1 MEMAMRATEDVAMGE
16 DVTPPIAPLSRPLR
30 RLPPLPLL
38 LLLLLP
44 LSSSSSSSSVSA
56 RRHLPLLLP
65 LYCSARCS
73 SSAESLRLPSAEEL
87 LLRSPSAAAAAAV
100 PGDTSD
106 LRAALRLVLLLLA
119 RGLDASSWRIGGL
132 LTNREKL
139 TSGESSG
146 DGEVVERIRSGA
158 RVLATARRKL
168 GLGGGGGGGGGDV
181 EGDVVLEEAALC
193 ATITNAVEVQDVDG
207 RGLGIAV
214 YGTEFSWINHSC
226 SANACYRFQ
235 FSGPEI
241 SASAPG
247 ESRLR
252 IVPYGDRAQMDSVG
266 CRPAEVGKD
275 YGPKIIVRSIK
286 AIKKGEEVTVAYTD
300 LLQPKAARQSELQSK
315 YQFRCSCTRCDAE
328 PLGYVDQALQD
339 FRAAYGYVSEDSA
352 NCSIYRDEAARR
364 LSELMDDVISEYLSD
379 SDPKSCCERL
389 ESLLTERVLD
399 EDFAVK
405 AGYKQKFLL
414 QPLHH
419 LSLNAYITLASAYR
433 IHSSQLVASQ
443 IQAVA
448 LVSKTL
454 EFGRISGAYSLLLAG
469 AVHHLFRSESSLMA
483 SAATFWVTAG
493 ESLLSLSRNSA
504 WSIFSEKSQTARSLV
519 TEPHACRCSLMKKV
533 MVRPFWNPAVYA
545 DFENISGD
553 FMGCIAVLTKMIWG
567 FLARGSHYLQ
577 AVKDPVDF
585 GWLGTVEIV
594 NEYNFGAHL
603 DDTGLDFYCERDQ
616 TYKLHASY
624 DQERRPLLFQLGVHC
639 LMYGGLLWSICYGR
653 TPPIL
658 DVLSNENDMAECSL
672 D

>member
-1 MEMAMRATEDVAMGE
+1 M
-16 DVTPPIAPLSRPLR
+16 
-30 RLPPLPLL
+30 
-38 LLLLLP
+38 
-44 LSSSSSSSSVSA
+44 
-56 RRHLPLLLP
+56 
-65 LYCSARCS
+65 
-73 SSAESLRLPSAEEL
+73 
-87 LLRSPSAAAAAAV
+87 
-100 PGDTSD
+100 
-106 LRAALRLVLLLLA
+106 
-119 RGLDASSWRIGGL
+119 
-132 LTNREKL
+132 TNRTLIE
-139 TSGESSG
+139 
-146 DGEVVERIRSGA
+146 
-158 RVLATARRKL
+158 
-168 GLGGGGGGGGGDV
+168 
-181 EGDVVLEEAALC
+181 
-193 ATITNAVEVQDVDG
+193 N
-207 RGLGIAV
+207 
-214 YGTEFSWINHSC
+214 
-226 SANACYRFQ
+226 FQ
-235 FSGPEI
+235 
-241 SASAPG
+241 
-247 ESRLR
+247 
-252 IVPYGDRAQMDSVG
+252 
-266 CRPAEVGKD
+266 
-275 YGPKIIVRSIK
+275 
-286 AIKKGEEVTVAYTD
+286 AIETT
-300 LLQPKAARQSELQSK
+300 QI
-315 YQFRCSCTRCDAE
+315 F
-328 PLGYVDQALQD
+328 QD

>member
-16 DVTPPIAPLSRPLR
+16 DVTPPIAPLSLALYDAF
-30 RLPPLPLL
+30 LPSHCSSCFSSLSPP
-38 LLLLLP
+38 P
-44 LSSSSSSSSVSA
+44 PPRSPPAGTSCSSS
-56 RRHLPLLLP
+56 P
-65 LYCSARCS
+65 LYCSAVCS

-139 TSGESSG
+139 MSGESSG

-168 GLGGGGGGGGGDV
+168 GLGGGGDV

-241 SASAPG
+241 SAPAPG

-266 CRPAEVGKD
+266 CRPAEVGKDHAD

-454 EFGRISGAYSLLLAG
+454 EFSRISGAYSLLLAG

-567 FLARGSHYLQ
+567 FLARGSRYLQ

-658 DVLSNENDMAECSL
+658 DVLSNENDMADCSH